1 MLLAAAVVLVAWLVQ
16 VTLLPNV
23 SLALVAVLAFAYV
36 RGPAFGA
43 VLGFFA
49 GLLVD
54 VAPPAD
60 GVAGLWAMSFTLA
73 AYLVGSAGVNRSDDG
88 NHRILIGVLAMT
100 GGAVLALATYAGID
114 ALLGDPRVDWS
125 VLLSAGGTSVLSA
138 AVLALVLVP
147 LSARIAPQ

>member
-36 RGPAFGA
+36 RGPSFGA
-43 VLGFFA
+43 VLGFCA

-60 GVAGLWAMSFTLA
+60 GVAGLWALSFTLA
-73 AYLVGSAGVNRSDDG
+73 AYLVGAAGVTRADDG
-88 NHRILIGVLAMT
+88 NHRILIGVLALT
-100 GGAVLALATYAGID
+100 GGAALSLATYAGID

-125 VLLSAGGTSVLSA
+125 VLVSAGGASVLAA

-147 LSARIAPQ
+147 LSARVAPQ

>member
-1 MLLAAAVVLVAWLVQ
+1 MLLAAAVVLLAWLVE

-36 RGPAFGA
+36 RGPSFGA
-43 VLGFFA
+43 LLGFCA

-60 GVAGLWAMSFTLA
+60 GVAGLWALAFTLA
-73 AYLVGSAGVNRSDDG
+73 AYLVGAAGVFRSDEG
-88 NHRILIGVLAMT
+88 NHRILVGVLALT
-100 GGAVLALATYAGID
+100 GGTALALTTYAGVD

-125 VLLSAGGTSVLSA
+125 VLLSAGGRTVLSA
-138 AVLALVLVP
+138 TVLALVLVP
-147 LSARIAPQ
+147 LSTRVAPQ